1 MFVDSVQERTRTRRE
16 PSLRRLVEVGLEMKV
31 GDLVKIESQGWLD
44 SPLLVIK
51 KSWVK
56 NEWIIWHPITGKL
69 QWNEKR
75 LKVVSETP

>member
-1 MFVDSVQERTRTRRE
+1 
-16 PSLRRLVEVGLEMKV
+16 MKHRKPAVVRV
-31 GDLVKIESQGWLD
+31 GDLVNINKQTWTT
-44 SPLLVIK
+44 SPFIVLE

>member
-1 MFVDSVQERTRTRRE
+1 
-16 PSLRRLVEVGLEMKV
+16 MKV
-31 GDLVKIESQGWLD
+31 GDLVTIESQGWLR

-75 LKVVSETP
+75 LRVVSETP

>member
-1 MFVDSVQERTRTRRE
+1 
-16 PSLRRLVEVGLEMKV
+16 MKV

-56 NEWIIWHPITGKL
+56 NEWIIWSAETGKI

-75 LKVVSETP
+75 LELVSESL